1 MTKPAISEARAAAF
15 EQWIAKLAL
24 GQLLEDIQDQQL
36 ELHDTGDPSQMLAGL
51 LEDPEAQ
58 QDVVA
63 TDLTEAEGDQTDQNP
78 ESAFSAMIE
87 RLAFEQMLEDIEL
100 SAADDLD
107 ATETE
112 RRSDRLAQLIGDA
125 ISTKRRL

>member
-1 MTKPAISEARAAAF
+1 MTKLAISEARAAAF

-24 GQLLEDIQDQQL
+24 EQLLEDIQEKQV
-36 ELHDTGDPSQMLAGL
+36 ELHDTEDLAQMLAGL

-58 QDVVA
+58 QDAVA
-63 TDLTEAEGDQTDQNP
+63 TDLTEAEVGQTDHDQG
-78 ESAFSAMIE
+78 ATFSSMIE

-100 SAADDLD
+100 SAADEAD
-107 ATETE
+107 AIESA
-112 RRSDRLAQLIGDA
+112 RRSDLLIQLIGDA